1 MKRHY
6 YYSPKR
12 SIVYLNQQ
20 YLEKVFECA
29 GADTLERQA
38 KVKAV
43 IQQEITDFLEGKT
56 SESVLVTDSF
66 VDANGNTQKAFEVYS
81 FPDMKRVINLKAIK
95 KLRKGKYRRYKS

>member
-20 YLEKVFECA
+20 YLEKVFKCT
-29 GADTLERQA
+29 GADTLERQD
-38 KVKAV
+38 KVRAV
-43 IQQEITDFLEGKT
+43 IQKEITDFLEGRT
-56 SESVLVTDSF
+56 SEKVLVTDSF
-66 VDANGNTQKAFEVYS
+66 VDAKGNTQKAFEVYS